1 MAVNLSPYG
10 GVGAQ
15 FLDNAGNVLTGGKI
29 ETYAAG
35 TTTPQATYT
44 TSAGIVFHP
53 NPIILDASGR
63 VPSGGEIW
71 LTDGLLYKFVLKDS
85 NDVLIATYDNISGIN
100 SNFVNFVNQQEIQ
113 TATAGQTVFNL
124 TTTTYQPGTNSL
136 SVFVDGVNQY
146 GPGAQYAYLETDS
159 DTITF
164 VNGLHVGASVK
175 FTTSQL
181 SSSAG
186 GDAFNISY
194 LPPFTGS
201 VGTNVGD
208 KLAQTVSII
217 DFGAVG
223 DGITNDTVA
232 IQAALTYAGTV
243 KCAVYVPGTTNSY
256 LITNEFT
263 VPDGVTVY
271 GDGWGSFIRQTT
283 QNKDVFIAG
292 DCNTFKNVRLKIVDG
307 DNTDF
312 TNCIYADSVNNL
324 TVQSCFLESA
334 DLGGCGIHIR
344 GVQNSHISGNRIY
357 NGKWS
362 SGSGPAASAADIL
375 LYSASASE
383 RHIIEANFCLSNNS
397 QGIFVDALGF
407 DGDIIISNNICV
419 TLDPTTC
426 TETGTWSLIA
436 NGGNRRHGIVIGYNN
451 SSVLGPRVIC
461 DSNICRNT
469 QWTGIYKQGAGA
481 GSTTISNNLC
491 DLNGYDVANS
501 LSGGI
506 FISDSGN
513 ESIVGNYIT
522 NYQNTIQG
530 TGGITLVGGADAPVL
545 VANNVIKGSLGHG
558 LYSTI
563 TARNLKIDGNVFI
576 SNANGDIQYIA
587 SAAVTNVG
595 GLVISNNQI
604 YRTTGIQPGI
614 YLDPQAGL
622 LTVYITNNR
631 ITGFDNTTLSVNNA
645 GISMRAITG
654 LDKFVVKNNDINNF
668 YYGVYSGTY
677 LTTNRSAVLSY
688 NTIKDCTAGF
698 ALGATTNAVTV
709 PLIGNQFIN
718 VPTPTTS
725 ALGGGTAGR
734 IVQQIG
740 DNFIWQTTA
749 SPTLGD
755 WVVGDRSQNSA
766 PAVGSP
772 KAWTCT
778 IAGTPGTWVSE
789 GNL

>member
-1 MAVNLSPYG
+1 MSGLLIPNAKQ
-10 GVGAQ
+10 Q
-15 FLDNAGNVLTGGKI
+15 FLDANGNPLAGGFVYFYI
-29 ETYAAG
+29 PS
-35 TTTPQATYT
+35 TTTFKNTYQNAALSILNT
-44 TSAGIVFHP
+44 
-53 NPIILDASGR
+53 NPIILDSAGEAIIYGNGSYRQIVTDVNGNLIWDQTTV
-63 VPSGGEIW
+63 VPIT
-71 LTDGLLYKFVLKDS
+71 LTDVGTVYSAS
-85 NDVLIATYDNISGIN
+85 NGSSLIGYTQGSANAVSRTVQNKL
-100 SNFVNFVNQQEIQ
+100 QE
-113 TATAGQTVFNL
+113 
-124 TTTTYQPGTNSL
+124 
-136 SVFVDGVNQY
+136 SV
-146 GPGAQYAYLETDS
+146 
-159 DTITF
+159 
-164 VNGLHVGASVK
+164 SVK
-175 FTTSQL
+175 
-181 SSSAG
+181 
-186 GDAFNISY
+186 
-194 LPPFTGS
+194 
-201 VGTNVGD
+201 
-208 KLAQTVSII
+208 

-223 DGITNDTVA
+223 DGVTDDTVA

-243 KCAVYVPGTTNSY
+243 KCAVYVPGTATSY

-271 GDGWGSFIRQTT
+271 GDGWGSFIKQTT
-283 QNKDVFIAG
+283 QNKDVFITG

-307 DNTDF
+307 NNTDF
-312 TNCIYADSVNNL
+312 TNCIYAVGVNNL
-324 TVQSCFLESA
+324 TVKDCFLESA

-344 GVQNSHISGNRIY
+344 GVQNSYISGNRIY

-362 SGSGPAASAADIL
+362 SGSSGPAASSADIL
-375 LYSASASE
+375 LYSTSASK

-436 NGGNRRHGIVIGYNN
+436 NGGNRRHGIMIGYNN

-461 DSNICRNT
+461 NSNICRNT
-469 QWTGIYKQGAGA
+469 QWTGIYKQGVGA

-491 DLNGYDVANS
+491 DLNGYSVANS

-506 FISDSGN
+506 FINDSGN

-522 NYQNTIQG
+522 NYQNTTEG
-530 TGGITLVGGADAPVL
+530 TGGITLVGGADAPIL
-545 VANNVIKGSLGHG
+545 VANNVIKNSLGCG

-576 SNANGDIQYIA
+576 SNANSDIQYVA
-587 SAAVTNVG
+587 SAAETNAG
-595 GLVISNNQI
+595 GLVISNNQM

-614 YLDPQAGL
+614 FLDPQAGL
-622 LTVYITNNR
+622 LTIYITNNR
-631 ITGFDNTTLSVNNA
+631 ITGFNNTTLSANNT
-645 GISMRAITG
+645 GISIRATSG

-668 YYGVYSGTY
+668 YYGVYSGAY
-677 LTTNRSAVLSY
+677 VTTNRSAVLNY
-688 NTIKDCTAGF
+688 NTIKDCAVGF
-698 ALGATTNAVTV
+698 GLGAITNAVTV

-725 ALGGGTAGR
+725 VLSGATAGR

-778 IAGTPGTWVSE
+778 VSGNPGTWVSE